1 MAATETEVIGS
12 SVGMD
17 PALYKAATQGSVRSL
32 RKLVV
37 RDVKILNSKTPQ
49 DNTALHLAALH
60 GHAEF
65 AREVLAVSEELM
77 KNNSHVVE
85 LLLIRKTEL
94 AYSRNKDR
102 QSPRHVAAQYGST
115 DVIKAL
121 LRHCSDVAEME
132 DGNGRN
138 AFHASIISG
147 NESTIRCLLRH
158 VRPTELLLNR
168 VDGYGD
174 TPLHLAV
181 KMSRVHFALLLLND
195 VRVVDPCVR
204 DYQGQTARSLVEKK
218 LNTDETDTYEMHLW
232 TQLMQQESKRCSRQ
246 QLPPTVSDRRRPL
259 NSKDFDSVVDAY
271 FLAAT
276 LIATVTFAATFT
288 MPGGYD
294 QAKGIALHGNNR
306 VFKTFVI
313 SNSVAMCS
321 SIVVIFLLIWARQE
335 PAILRLH
342 YLAWSQKLTIVACLA
357 MLLSLMTAVYI
368 TVAPTAPWPAYAVI
382 AIGICSPGLFFV
394 ISWMGKATIN
404 VH

>member
-1 MAATETEVIGS
+1 M
-12 SVGMD
+12 
-17 PALYKAATQGSVRSL
+17 
-32 RKLVV
+32 
-37 RDVKILNSKTPQ
+37 
-49 DNTALHLAALH
+49 
-60 GHAEF
+60 
-65 AREVLAVSEELM
+65 
-77 KNNSHVVE
+77 VE